1 MKNYGPMLYAYPD
14 SMGNHLSGTVEILN
28 MQEFKGIF
36 QSFYILPSMYQN
48 DLDRGFCVV
57 RYDLDERVATEKDLS
72 DLRSMNIDLMMDFV
86 VNHASTGSP
95 QFQDIVKNGSRSKFK
110 DFFINW
116 NQFWEGHGELDQE
129 GILRPFSSAI
139 EMMYFRGPGLPV
151 LMIECDTGEKI
162 PYWSTFYKQFTEKT
176 KENGEIRRIYQAQ
189 MDLNIQSP
197 MVWDYYQ
204 DAINHFS
211 SYGAGLIRL
220 DAFGHVSK
228 IPGRV
233 NFMNEPETWDILERI
248 KALADPNG
256 LEMIQEI
263 HDCYAERTY
272 FKLAEH
278 GYRIYDFFLPALV
291 IDAFIRNDGSIIRCW
306 GEEIIRNK
314 YQTVNLLCSHDG
326 IPVYDALGLLDRKQI
341 DEVAKLISSNG
352 GEIRY
357 LPAKKDIPY
366 NIGTTLYSALG
377 ENDDNLLL
385 ARAIQLFMPGVP
397 QIWYLDIFA
406 GPNDYDAAKMGGAT
420 GNKEICRTNLSKDQI
435 GQYLKK
441 KVVVDQIKL
450 LRFRSEF
457 PAFARDAEIHIESAG
472 YEMSFV
478 WKKQDYKASLH
489 LNLLT
494 RRFSIEGLAPDGAVS
509 FRYDS

>member
-1 MKNYGPMLYAYPD
+1 MMVFRFMMLWVYW
-14 SMGNHLSGTVEILN
+14 
-28 MQEFKGIF
+28 
-36 QSFYILPSMYQN
+36 
-48 DLDRGFCVV
+48 
-57 RYDLDERVATEKDLS
+57 TE
-72 DLRSMNIDLMMDFV
+72 
-86 VNHASTGSP
+86 
-95 QFQDIVKNGSRSKFK
+95 
-110 DFFINW
+110 
-116 NQFWEGHGELDQE
+116 
-129 GILRPFSSAI
+129 
-139 EMMYFRGPGLPV
+139 
-151 LMIECDTGEKI
+151 
-162 PYWSTFYKQFTEKT
+162 
-176 KENGEIRRIYQAQ
+176 
-189 MDLNIQSP
+189 
-197 MVWDYYQ
+197 
-204 DAINHFS
+204 
-211 SYGAGLIRL
+211 
-220 DAFGHVSK
+220 
-228 IPGRV
+228 
-233 NFMNEPETWDILERI
+233 
-248 KALADPNG
+248 
-256 LEMIQEI
+256 
-263 HDCYAERTY
+263 
-272 FKLAEH
+272 
-278 GYRIYDFFLPALV
+278 
-291 IDAFIRNDGSIIRCW
+291 
-306 GEEIIRNK
+306 
-314 YQTVNLLCSHDG
+314 
-326 IPVYDALGLLDRKQI
+326 KQI